1 MSAKRIGFDQAKIQ
15 SKGTTSEYL
24 VYSHIGSFNSVLET
38 LFSLGVDP
46 ETRRFLRVDDDK

>member
-24 VYSHIGSFNSVLET
+24 VYSHIGSFDKVLET

-46 ETRRFLRVDDDK
+46 ETRRFLRVDDDA